1 MRIVIVGA
9 GQVGSYLAERLS
21 IEGQDVVLVDSDAA
35 RVKDLQDSLDAL
47 VIHGN
52 GATPSV
58 LEEAGVANADML
70 IAVTSQDA
78 VNVLVCQ
85 TGTRLGVPLKIA
97 RVEDPALRPGLEAVG
112 VDVVIDPEATLAE
125 ELLSMVL
132 KGSVSEVFEFGDGK
146 LMLMGGFVPET
157 APVAGHTLEELR
169 DKVKGWDWLVTAL
182 VRNGETTIAR
192 GDTTINAHDHVLL
205 IAKPGQTDQALDFL
219 GLGHDR
225 AHKVVILGATRLAQL
240 TAQLCAREGL
250 DTLLIDE
257 EADRCRYLA
266 EQNHG
271 VVVAQGDPT
280 DPRVLHSEGVAS
292 ADVVMALT
300 GWDEV
305 NVMGALLANALG
317 VKTTVA
323 RFQRIELVSLLAG
336 VGLDAAVSARQ
347 AAANAIL
354 RFVRRGRIHSVAT
367 FQDTDAEA
375 IEIQVGP
382 DATAL
387 GKTLADIHIP
397 KTAIVGGVVRGGEA
411 FVPRGTTIIE
421 EGDRIIVI
429 ALPDA
434 ITTIEK
440 TFGA

>member
-21 IEGQDVVLVDSDAA
+21 IEGQDVVVIDSSAA
-35 RVKDLQDSLDAL
+35 RVKELQDTLDAL
-47 VIHGN
+47 VIQGN

-58 LEEAGVANADML
+58 LEEAGVADAEML

-78 VNVLVCQ
+78 ANVLVCQ

-112 VDVVIDPEATLAE
+112 VDVVIDPEATLAA
-125 ELLSMVL
+125 ELLSMVR
-132 KGSVSEVFEFGDGK
+132 KGSVSEVFEFGDGR
-146 LMLMGGFVPET
+146 LVLMGGFVPED
-157 APVAGHTLEELR
+157 APVAGHTLAELR
-169 DKVKGWDWLVTAL
+169 ESVEGWGWLVTAL

-192 GDTTINAHDHVLL
+192 GDTTIHSHDHVLL
-205 IAKPGQTDQALDFL
+205 IAKPDETDEAMDFL
-219 GLGHDR
+219 GLSHRR

-240 TAQLCAREGL
+240 TAELCAEEGMS
-250 DTLLIDE
+250 TLLIDE

-266 EQNHG
+266 EQSDR
-271 VVVAQGDPT
+271 VVVVQGDPT
-280 DPRVLHSEGVAS
+280 DPRVLRSEGVDS

-305 NVMGALLANALG
+305 NIMGALVANALG
-317 VKTTVA
+317 VETTVA
-323 RFQRIELVSLLAG
+323 RFHRIELVGLLAG

-367 FQDTDAEA
+367 FQDTEAEA

-382 DATAL
+382 EGSAL
-387 GKTLADIHIP
+387 GKTLADIHVP
-397 KTAIVGGVVRGGEA
+397 KTAIIGGVVRNGEA
-411 FVPRGTTIIE
+411 FVPRGTTTIE
-421 EGDRIIVI
+421 EGDRLIVI
-429 ALPDA
+429 SLPNA
-434 ITTIEK
+434 IPTIEK
-440 TFGA
+440 MFGA